1 MKIKEILKLLVY
13 IVSVLILFTMLG
25 CPGFNGNPPVPGTNT
40 VTVTWEANP
49 ETPVNKAGGG
59 YKVYYSKKSG
69 FSVNDPK
76 VNSKDLPYVAGPSA
90 PTSTTLILE
99 DGTWYIKVVAYMD
112 FSGVSTSRPSI
123 QKSITVP

>member
-1 MKIKEILKLLVY
+1 MKTKEILKLLVY
-13 IVSVLILFTMLG
+13 IVSVLFLFTMLG
-25 CPGFNGNPPVPGTNT
+25 CPGPGTNT

-49 ETPVNKAGGG
+49 ETPVNEAGGG

-76 VNSKDLPYVAGPSA
+76 VSSNDVPYVAGPSA

-112 FSGVSTSRPSI
+112 FYGVSTSRPSS